1 MSTRNLWA
9 QRSVQIFEMKINEID
24 NFKKKKSKIWETKH
38 DLKKAASY
46 INWNEERQ
54 QIKILEMIW
63 VKEIDLRV

>member
-1 MSTRNLWA
+1 
-9 QRSVQIFEMKINEID
+9 MKINEID